1 MKSILTSVKKMLGI
15 EESYTHFD
23 NDIIMH
29 INTVFL
35 TLNQLGVGPE
45 KSFSISSEMNTW
57 DEFFGDKSI
66 DLQAVKTY
74 MYLKV
79 KMLFDPPTSSFVLDS
94 YGRQANELEWRL
106 NMQVE
111 NAAKEEDV

>member
-1 MKSILTSVKKMLGI
+1 MKSILTSTKKMLGI

-23 NDIIMH
+23 QDIIMH
-29 INTVFL
+29 VNSVFF

-45 KSFSISSEMNTW
+45 KVFSISSEMNTW
-57 DEFFGDKSI
+57 DEFLGSQAV

-74 MYLKV
+74 VYLKV

-94 YGRQANELEWRL
+94 YKQQATELEWRL
-106 NMQVE
+106 NVQVE
-111 NAAKEEDV
+111 NAEKEE